1 MLPTNQ
7 EILECGLDK
16 AEFETTKGDT
26 FENIILE
33 NFYDPIFTKDTFPFT
48 KIYDLLNA
56 YDPAIWERN
65 QKFNVKVH
73 SKTAKSAV
81 FAFNGDVYTGLDAY
95 TLKEEQLNAL
105 QNKLRI
111 LSGLYGIL
119 KPLDV
124 ILPYRLEMGTAL
136 QIDTHKNLVS
146 FWKSKITAQL
156 NSELKEGELLV
167 NLASTEYFNA
177 VDHKAIHS
185 PIITPVFKDYK
196 SGKLKVIS
204 FFAKKAR
211 GMMVRYLIEHNAS
224 TLEELKGFTFG
235 GYTFSAAET
244 SEEFSPVFVR

>member
-1 MLPTNQ
+1 MKLLISPAKSLDFEKPVPINTISTPVFAKEAAYINR
-7 EILECGLDK
+7 ILKDK
-16 AEFETTKGDT
+16 TPKELAHMMHLSDALAE
-26 FENIILE
+26 
-33 NFYDPIFTKDTFPFT
+33 
-48 KIYDLLNA
+48 LN
-56 YDPAIWERN
+56 WERN
-65 QKFNVKVH
+65 QKFNVKEH
-73 SKTAKSAV
+73 SKTAKGAV

-177 VDHKAIHS
+177 VDYKAIHS

-235 GYTFSAAET
+235 GYAFSAAET